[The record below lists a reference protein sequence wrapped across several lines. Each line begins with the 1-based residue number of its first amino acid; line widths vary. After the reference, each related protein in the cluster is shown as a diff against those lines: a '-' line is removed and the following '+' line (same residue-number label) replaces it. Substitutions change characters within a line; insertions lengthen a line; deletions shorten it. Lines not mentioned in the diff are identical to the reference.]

1 MKANFHFQLISHSEK
16 SPSPGFK
23 PIQNGEINF
32 LDITNKGLMPGVN
45 PNGKAMDFWMNIEKR
60 MQKYIKVKRYGKPIR
75 KRDLLLSCLGFN
87 YDYVSDDEWK

>member
-1 MKANFHFQLISHSEK
+1 MRANFCFHLI
-16 SPSPGFK
+16 SPGFK

-60 MQKYIKVKRYGKPIR
+60 MQKYIKVKRYGKTTRFTPFIFGSQ
-75 KRDLLLSCLGFN
+75 L
-87 YDYVSDDEWK
+87 